1 MRKNRTI
8 AILLLI
14 QLGIFL
20 LIGRL
25 VQLQLVSTE
34 SFSKKHV
41 NLIEAS
47 VAQRTQEM
55 VVSDGR
61 GTFVDRNGKPLVE
74 QEIPVLVLFPF
85 LKTMD
90 WPVET
95 VANILHVSD
104 STIVAQIQ
112 QAKEPF
118 VFSSGAEPFS
128 LTDAQMDK
136 INKLHL
142 PGVLA
147 VKKQYP
153 LVRLYAAQLIGF
165 TREDPQLLRARYGDR
180 SLSPQT
186 KIGIHG
192 LQKAF
197 DEFLLPEGETRL
209 LYHVDAEGGPL
220 FGIDVKY
227 SDPGNPFYPISVQT
241 TIDRD
246 LQQMAEDV
254 LEEHQLKK
262 GGVVLLDVAT
272 NSILAMASRPAMNP
286 RDPYKNNGAE
296 NQMLLPQI
304 PGSVFKTVIAAA
316 AIETGIATK
325 RRTFNCSRKI
335 DGTTPDTEHAY
346 GMLSFEK
353 SFAVSCNNAFAT
365 LGKQLVEQNKDII
378 EQYAQKLGLYPLAGW
393 QGDVYHIADF
403 RQLPEEKSGTIW
415 YDKSDKYVPLAVAQ
429 TSIGQK
435 NVRVS
440 PLAVANMMATIAR
453 DGEAKQVR
461 TVSKMVYKNGT
472 TFFTFPEQPFTS
484 EEPISLSTAMKL
496 KELLRSVVTDE
507 RGTGRRFQTLPYA
520 VAGKSGT
527 AQTGKTTPQGEALI
541 NKWFAGYFPAQS
553 PKYALVVVD
562 LESPSSQAVTN
573 DVFDDLVKRIYEWEA
588 KQNAQDV
595 NPK

>member
-1 MRKNRTI
+1 MRKKRTI
-8 AILLLI
+8 VILVII
-14 QLGIFL
+14 QLGLFF

-25 VQLQLVSTE
+25 AQLQLVSTE
-34 SFSKKHV
+34 SFSKQHV

-61 GTFVDRNGKPLVE
+61 GTFVDKNGKPLVE

-85 LKTMD
+85 LKTMN

-95 VANILHVSD
+95 IANLLHVSA
-104 STIVAQIQ
+104 STIRSQIQ
-112 QAKEPF
+112 QANEPI
-118 VFSSGAEPFS
+118 VFSSGTEPFP
-128 LTDAQMDK
+128 LTEAQMNK
-136 INKLHL
+136 INQLHL

-153 LVRLYAAQLIGF
+153 LDHLYAAQLIGF
-165 TREDPQLLRARYGDR
+165 TREDPQLLRDRYGDR
-180 SLSPQT
+180 HLSVQT
-186 KIGIHG
+186 KIGIQG

-220 FGIDVKY
+220 FGLDVKY
-227 SDPGNPFYPISVQT
+227 SAPGNPFYPISVQT

-246 LQQMAEDV
+246 LQQMTETV
-254 LEEHQLKK
+254 LDEHGLKK
-262 GGVVLLDVAT
+262 GGAVLLDVAT
-272 NSILAMASRPAMNP
+272 NSVLAMASRPAMDP
-286 RDPYKNNGAE
+286 HDPYKNGGAE

-316 AIETGIATK
+316 AVETGIVNDK
-325 RRTFNCSRKI
+325 QTFDCSRKI
-335 DGTTPDTEHAY
+335 DGTPDVEHTY
-346 GMLSFEK
+346 GQLSFEK
-353 SFAVSCNNAFAT
+353 SFAVSCNNTFAT
-365 LGKQLVEQNKDII
+365 LGKQLVGQNKDII

-393 QGDVYHIADF
+393 QGDVYHVTAF

-415 YDKSDKYVPLAVAQ
+415 HDKSDKYVPLAVAQ

-453 DGEAKQVR
+453 GGEAKQVR
-461 TVSKMVYKNGT
+461 VASKMTYKNGT
-472 TFFTFPEQPFTS
+472 TFFTFPEQPFSNS
-484 EEPISLSTAMKL
+484 EPLSFFTVQKL
-496 KELLRSVVTDE
+496 KQLLLSVVTDA

-527 AQTGKTTPQGEALI
+527 AQTGKIDARGEPLI
-541 NKWFAGYFPAQS
+541 NKWFAGYFPAES
-553 PKYALVVVD
+553 PKYVLVVVALD
-562 LESPSSQAVTN
+562 STNAQAVTN
-573 DVFDDLVKRIYEWEA
+573 DVFYDLVKRIYEWEA
-588 KQNAQDV
+588 AQQAQDV
-595 NPK
+595 SPK